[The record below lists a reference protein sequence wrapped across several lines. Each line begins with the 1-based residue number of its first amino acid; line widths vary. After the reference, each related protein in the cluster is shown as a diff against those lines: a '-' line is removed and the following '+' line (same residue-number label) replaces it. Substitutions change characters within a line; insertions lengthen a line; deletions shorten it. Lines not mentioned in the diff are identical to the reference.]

1 MGRLVSTCYLGKA
14 ANPTVIWGQQRRD
27 DCTDDRE
34 ENSMTT
40 LFSVAPKRRG
50 RVGGPPQALRRSQ
63 KLAESDSQQPEGVTP
78 RRNKHTCWHELS
90 KPDGN
95 AATLEDNAGAVGS
108 DPIIKDKMGQLFI
121 SGATNS
127 DTCYYVPPT
136 PHSPPTDTASAGEQG
151 RVCGCELIS
160 LVVTRLIFLH
170 HTKWESGIKIMFCFR
185 KSKVQMYTSETI
197 L

>member
-1 MGRLVSTCYLGKA
+1 MVVQMIGK
-14 ANPTVIWGQQRRD
+14 
-27 DCTDDRE
+27 

-40 LFSVAPKRRG
+40 LFPVAPKRRG
-50 RVGGPPQALRRSQ
+50 RVGGPPQSLRSLRSQ
-63 KLAESDSQQPEGVTP
+63 LRVTA
-78 RRNKHTCWHELS
+78 NSSKDHATQEHSCGHELS

-95 AATLEDNAGAVGS
+95 AATLEDNSGPVGR

-121 SGATNS
+121 SGTTNS
-127 DTCYYVPPT
+127 DTWYYMGSPPPPR
-136 PHSPPTDTASAGEQG
+136 PHSPTTDIASEGGQG

-185 KSKVQMYTSETI
+185 KSKVQMYTYETI